1 MTFAEKLMRLRKREG
16 LSQEALAEAL
26 GVSRQAVSRWEQGTA
41 LPDAAKLL
49 PCARLFHVS
58 VEWLLDESQ
67 AWEDRTDTATKA
79 AKETEPAAQRDWI
92 GYLAGGI
99 VTGVGVLGMVI
110 MGILSSLYP
119 VVLMESPACV
129 SWTRVYTGLIAF
141 LKEYVVEWLF
151 ALWAA
156 AALAGLWLLAQPV
169 LRRERFSVP
178 FSAWYAAG
186 TAAAVYGFGQTAW
199 WVQQGKSGDLLL
211 MAAFLAAAV
220 FCVVQLFRGMQK
232 EAEGRR
238 RLGRVAVLLYTA
250 AQGIVCLLTA
260 EAGIGLVGLV
270 LHIGVYAI
278 CASTLRAGTAS

>member
-49 PCARLFHVS
+49 PCARLFRVS
-58 VEWLLDESQ
+58 VEWLLDPNQ
-67 AWEDRTDTATKA
+67 DWEERTEAGDPADEKTDAA
-79 AKETEPAAQRDWI
+79 AKRDWHW
-92 GYLAGGI
+92 YLAGGI
-99 VTGVGVLGMVI
+99 VTGLGALGMVI
-110 MGILSSLYP
+110 MGILSSVYP
-119 VVLMESPACV
+119 VVLMESPAGV
-129 SWTRVYTGLIAF
+129 PWTRVYTGLIAF
-141 LKEYVVEWLF
+141 LKEYDVEWLF

-169 LRRERFSVP
+169 LRRERVSVP
-178 FSAWYAAG
+178 FSPWYAAG

-211 MAAFLAAAV
+211 MAAFLATAV
-220 FCVVQLFRGMQK
+220 FCVVQLFRGVQK

-238 RLGRVAVLLYTA
+238 RLGRVVVLLYTA

-278 CASTLRAGTAS
+278 CTSTLKARTAE